1 MYDLCAYFTND
12 GTVGLY
18 SKDDDDIYHSTY
30 GALSESWEKFVLP
43 SNLKAFINENNEIK
57 ILDICYGIGYN
68 TKAALEVFVNNS
80 LTHNQIRKKS
90 KNNSRFTLDDAAIHT
105 DNINNLTIKNII
117 EKINENQKNTSL
129 VKTNIEA
136 IGSDNIYGMSSE
148 KFLTDGC
155 CEPEISEPINDQS
168 LCDGKVTNIIEC
180 PLKPSIPSKQI
191 LIDAVD
197 TDNTLMTLSPFFTR
211 HCKDSLFFKKE
222 SHNIRR
228 YNDGNNFKLSQIK
241 KLGKAKMVPL
251 NKSFRLSQET
261 LIIIALEML
270 NKNQELF
277 LDKNYKSIL
286 YDNNHKPYFSKYM
299 INFVNFYQ
307 NEGYKH
313 KQSANKSAFLHN
325 IYYRYV
331 SKSYKNAK
339 KILVNDKIDLN
350 FHNEDARKFVQETK
364 NTYNFIF
371 LDAFTPSK
379 CPTLWSVNFLE
390 LLYKKLEDN
399 GIIITYS
406 NSAAVRSAFVKSG
419 FFVGK
424 IYNEN
429 FKKFSGTI
437 ATKNKHLI
445 THPLD
450 ESDMALIN
458 SKAGITYKD
467 ENLNFS
473 NEVIISNRKIEV
485 ENSNLISSGKALK
498 GTKC

>member
-43 SNLKAFINENNEIK
+43 SNLKDFINANNEIK

-80 LTHNQIRKKS
+80 LSQNKIRKKT
-90 KNNSRFTLDDAAIHT
+90 KINSRLTLDNAAIYA
-105 DNINNLTIKNII
+105 DNIKTLTVKNII
-117 EKINENQKNTSL
+117 KKNNKNQKKISSA
-129 VKTNIEA
+129 KTNIEA
-136 IGSDNIYGMSSE
+136 IDSDNICGMNSG
-148 KFLTDGC
+148 KFLTNGC
-155 CEPEISEPINDQS
+155 CKSEISEPISNQS
-168 LCDGKVTNIIEC
+168 LCDGAVINKIEC
-180 PLKPSIPSKQI
+180 LQNSSTPRKQI

-197 TDNTLMTLSPFFTR
+197 TDNTLMMLSPFFTR
-211 HCKDSLFFKKE
+211 YCKDSLLFKKE
-222 SHNIRR
+222 SHNSHR
-228 YNDGNNFKLSQIK
+228 YNDENNFKLSQIQ

-251 NKSFRLSQET
+251 NKSFRLCQET
-261 LIIIALEML
+261 LIIIAMEML
-270 NKNQELF
+270 NKNQEF
-277 LDKNYKSIL
+277 FGDKNCKSIL
-286 YDNNHKPYFSKYM
+286 DDNNHKPYFCKYM
-299 INFVNFYQ
+299 MNFVNFYQ

-313 KQSANKSAFLHN
+313 KQKPNKSTFLHN

-331 SKSYKNAK
+331 SKSYKNTK
-339 KILVNDKIDLN
+339 KILENNKIDLN
-350 FHNEDARKFVQETK
+350 FYNEDARKFVQETK

-379 CPTLWSVNFLE
+379 CPALWSENFLKQV
-390 LLYKKLEDN
+390 YTKLEND
-399 GIIITYS
+399 GMVLTYS
-406 NSAAVRSAFVKSG
+406 NSAAIRSAFIKSG
-419 FFVGK
+419 FYVGK

-467 ENLNFS
+467 ENLSFS